1 MPAAFIVL
9 TLAVPSCGFDDTE
22 LKNSLSELEQRIDM
36 LEDYSEQIRSDIESL
51 QEIVKKLQ
59 ESVTVDSVIEDE
71 NGYTIHFSDGTS
83 ITIHDGQDGMTPPSI
98 TVIQNQCIT

>member
-1 MPAAFIVL
+1 MRQVLFYRLLMPAAFIVL

-51 QEIVKKLQ
+51 QEIVKK
-59 ESVTVDSVIEDE
+59 
-71 NGYTIHFSDGTS
+71 TS
-83 ITIHDGQDGMTPPSI
+83 RVSH
-98 TVIQNQCIT
+98 C